1 MAGGGMVLLL
11 CFLLSQASALVLDFN
26 TIRSSSE
33 TAHRSG
39 KASRCSADPDCG
51 VERFCLASHQQEPV
65 CATCRGVRR
74 HCVREAMC
82 CSGNHCLNN
91 VCTRSDVQITAQPT
105 QRPAVAQNTKES
117 KKSPQDKPSRRK
129 NQQERGQRAKE
140 TKQKNK
146 KEKVVVAPTRRGLE
160 GESCLRTSDCST
172 GLCCARHFWS
182 KICRPVLKEGQ
193 VCSKRGRKEA
203 PQGPEIFQRCDC
215 APGLT
220 CRHQNQDTS
229 QRRSR
234 LRVCQGT

>member
-1 MAGGGMVLLL
+1 MHLGPGVRIPRILGSRPPKGIAGTSGNNCRIIIVGLRTFRSVPQVLFHNQLKR
-11 CFLLSQASALVLDFN
+11 CFVSISQ
-26 TIRSSSE
+26 
-33 TAHRSG
+33 
-39 KASRCSADPDCG
+39 ASRCSADPDCG

-82 CSGNHCLNN
+82 CSGNHCLNSN
-91 VCTRSDVQITAQPT
+91 
-105 QRPAVAQNTKES
+105 
-117 KKSPQDKPSRRK
+117 
-129 NQQERGQRAKE
+129 KE
-140 TKQKNK
+140 TCPMFRPDLIRLGIEPGSSLAGEARARTPELRDLPQFSIN
-146 KEKVVVAPTRRGLE
+146 RE

>member
-1 MAGGGMVLLL
+1 MNNLVTESTAVCGDAAVRNWLPRFAHKIHTVTTLYGTFCEVLFHNQLKR
-11 CFLLSQASALVLDFN
+11 CFVSISQ
-26 TIRSSSE
+26 
-33 TAHRSG
+33 
-39 KASRCSADPDCG
+39 ASRCSADPDCG

-82 CSGNHCLNN
+82 CSGNHCLNSKCSTNSLGSSTGLASRARGHRN
-91 VCTRSDVQITAQPT
+91 VVEQNLGRPPDV
-105 QRPAVAQNTKES
+105 K
-117 KKSPQDKPSRRK
+117 
-129 NQQERGQRAKE
+129 
-140 TKQKNK
+140 
-146 KEKVVVAPTRRGLE
+146 GLE